1 MDFTL
6 QYCLRLLQTEYRQ
19 STATYKIALAKY
31 GKSAKITETTLENT
45 KSGVR
50 KFLTLKSFIKKHEK
64 YEEILLRIYNARVAM
79 NEKSVIEQLN
89 KIDGLFREEN
99 FN

>member
-6 QYCLRLLQTEYRQ
+6 QYCLRLLQNEYRQ
-19 STATYKIALAKY
+19 LAATYKIALAKY
-31 GKSAKITETTLENT
+31 GKKAKITQTTLQNT
-45 KSGVR
+45 KSGVN
-50 KFLTLKSFIKKHEK
+50 KFLTLKVFIRDHEA
-64 YEEILLRIYNARVAM
+64 YESILLRIYSARVAM
-79 NEKSVIEQLN
+79 NENSVIEQLK